1 MPREDTQFSSKRQ
14 PKKNGRTKGTK
25 DIKDI
30 IKIFLEQ
37 EIAFEDIK
45 GKPKRMKVID
55 AMVLKQLKKAYED
68 GDIAS
73 YKEMVDRTYGK
84 IKDELNVSG
93 DITVNKVM
101 FSKGKNGK

>member
-14 PKKNGRTKGTK
+14 PKKNGRPKGTR

-37 EIAFEDIK
+37 DVAFEDIQ
-45 GKPKRMKVID
+45 GKPKRMKVLD
-55 AMVLKQLKKAYED
+55 AMVLTQLKKAYQD
-68 GDIAS
+68 GDLAS